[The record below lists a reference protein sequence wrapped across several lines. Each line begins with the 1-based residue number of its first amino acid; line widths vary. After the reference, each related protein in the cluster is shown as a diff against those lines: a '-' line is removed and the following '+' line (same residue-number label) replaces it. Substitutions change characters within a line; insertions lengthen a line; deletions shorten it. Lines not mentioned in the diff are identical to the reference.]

1 LVRTFTPS
9 EIRSLR
15 ERLDM
20 SQAEFAK
27 AFHLSVRTVQ
37 KWEQG
42 SLTPSGPTAV
52 LLWLIDHIPQ
62 QILKALRGDEDRPG
76 GARK

>member
-1 LVRTFTPS
+1 MRVFKPS
-9 EIRSLR
+9 EVKQIR

-37 KWEQG
+37 KWEMG
-42 SLTPSGPTAV
+42 AAVPSGPTFV
-52 LLWLIDHIPQ
+52 LLRLIARIPH
-62 QILKALRGDEDRPG
+62 QIIKALKED
-76 GARK
+76 